1 MKIIAFVGMPA
12 SGKGEAAEVVGDM
25 GYPVVNMG
33 NVIREEVERLGLEP
47 TDENLGGMGTR
58 LRQEEG
64 LSAIARRC
72 VPKLRAINVDTAVV
86 DGVRNIEEVHLF
98 KEEFGD
104 DFLLINIDSSTQN
117 RLHRIQMRGRSD
129 DRLMNE
135 EALRTR
141 DERELGWGMAESIKC
156 ADMTI
161 ENNSSLEEFRDKVSK
176 VIGASR

>member
-12 SGKGEAAEVVGDM
+12 SGKGEAAEVAGNMD
-25 GYPVVNMG
+25 YPLVNMG

-47 TDENLGGMGTR
+47 TDENLGGTGTR

-72 VPKLRAINVDTAVV
+72 VPKLRAFDADTAVV

-98 KEEFGD
+98 KEEFGE
-104 DFLLINIDSSTQN
+104 DFLLINIDSSIQN
-117 RLHRIQMRGRSD
+117 RLRRIQMRGRSD
-129 DRLMNE
+129 DKLMDE
-135 EALRTR
+135 EALRIR
-141 DERELGWGMAESIKC
+141 DERELGWGMGESINN

-161 ENNSSLEEFRDKVSK
+161 NNNGSLEEFRDKVSQF
-176 VIGASR
+176 IGEIR

>member
-12 SGKGEAAEVVGDM
+12 SGKGEAAEVAGNM
-25 GYPVVNMG
+25 GYPLVNMG

-47 TDENLGGMGTR
+47 TDENLGGTGTR

-72 VPKLRAINVDTAVV
+72 VPKLRAFDADTAVV

-98 KEEFGD
+98 KEEFGE
-104 DFLLINIDSSTQN
+104 DFLLINIDSSIQN
-117 RLHRIQMRGRSD
+117 RLRRIQMRGRSD
-129 DRLMNE
+129 DKLMDE
-135 EALRTR
+135 EALRIR
-141 DERELGWGMAESIKC
+141 DERELGWGMGESINN

-161 ENNSSLEEFRDKVSK
+161 NNNGSLEEFRDKVSQF
-176 VIGASR
+176 IGEIR